1 MDSDLVYFHYDI
13 LIKIVLGKVDLG
25 VIEPWVDE
33 QVTNILGMEDEVIP
47 AMIVNELDTYK
58 KEEKAPNGKL
68 I

>member
-1 MDSDLVYFHYDI
+1 
-13 LIKIVLGKVDLG
+13 
-25 VIEPWVDE
+25 
-33 QVTNILGMEDEVIP
+33 MEDEVIP